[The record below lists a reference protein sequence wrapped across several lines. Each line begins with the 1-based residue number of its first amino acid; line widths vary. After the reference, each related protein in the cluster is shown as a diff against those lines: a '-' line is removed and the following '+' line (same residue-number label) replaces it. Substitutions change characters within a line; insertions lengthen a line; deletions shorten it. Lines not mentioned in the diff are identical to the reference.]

1 MDRKGFTMEKGNI
14 DDIWTLQKVGT
25 PFPPN
30 VAKAPGE
37 TNKYVALWY
46 KHGKPVMGRAWNDS
60 GVVKCMFVLD
70 DKIYSGAD
78 VGGSIQ
84 LLILDHIEKSKS
96 FHYDWVN
103 FKKAQSLTIEGKYEM
118 VRCEYS
124 ASMYWP
130 EHGLLGCVNTEKLV
144 AHFVDNEMQIKTT
157 KKLEH
162 LLVLCK
168 IAGSRDATEK
178 EKEKGSTGSASKLLT
193 VVNDWEDFN
202 WGSAWPSNKNVMS
215 IPKNIPSAGIDQFV
229 ALWYRHGKP
238 IMGRAWQSN
247 GRIEASFVDAKREF
261 TGATVGSLQLL
272 ISLPPTTVGY
282 DYVWMTYTQAIDYRD
297 KDYVPVHLS
306 YICPAIVPVDGK
318 FFLGQVNMKTEC
330 ATVALN
336 GSVTQLD
343 GGPVKSIMVL
353 CRKEMAETMLI

>member
-1 MDRKGFTMEKGNI
+1 
-14 DDIWTLQKVGT
+14 
-25 PFPPN
+25 
-30 VAKAPGE
+30 
-37 TNKYVALWY
+37 
-46 KHGKPVMGRAWNDS
+46 
-60 GVVKCMFVLD
+60 MFVLD

-144 AHFVDNEMQIKTT
+144 AHFVDNEMQIVGFLFKRLFHLLVQKTT

-202 WGSAWPSNKNVMS
+202 WGSAWPSNK
-215 IPKNIPSAGIDQFV
+215 
-229 ALWYRHGKP
+229 
-238 IMGRAWQSN
+238 
-247 GRIEASFVDAKREF
+247 
-261 TGATVGSLQLL
+261 
-272 ISLPPTTVGY
+272 
-282 DYVWMTYTQAIDYRD
+282 
-297 KDYVPVHLS
+297 
-306 YICPAIVPVDGK
+306 
-318 FFLGQVNMKTEC
+318 
-330 ATVALN
+330 
-336 GSVTQLD
+336 
-343 GGPVKSIMVL
+343 
-353 CRKEMAETMLI
+353 